1 MNSIATR
8 IKAKQQEHA
17 AAIEDASAAQ
27 IILGNTLLSVRK
39 LYEADFKKAVAIE
52 NDPEKTQQVAA
63 WLIVLAVHRENLKTL
78 ETEIGALG
86 NRIYAL
92 KTSK

>member
-1 MNSIATR
+1 MNSIAIK
-8 IKAKQQEHA
+8 IKAEQKEHA
-17 AAIEDASAAQ
+17 AAIEDASAAH

-63 WLIVLAVHRENLKTL
+63 WLVVLAAHRKNLKTL
-78 ETEIGALG
+78 ETEIGALS

-92 KTSK
+92 KTNK